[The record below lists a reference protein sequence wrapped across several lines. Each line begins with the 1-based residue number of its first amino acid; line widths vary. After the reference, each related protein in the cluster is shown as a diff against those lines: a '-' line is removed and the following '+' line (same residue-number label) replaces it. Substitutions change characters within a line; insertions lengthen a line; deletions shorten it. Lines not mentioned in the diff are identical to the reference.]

1 LFKQFV
7 LGLLW
12 RLRLVF
18 LGRATARSS
27 FISIFALRHLTLLS
41 VYKVYGL
48 VRSSPPIPFSHF
60 WVLHSFLD
68 DARIM
73 SNFLIVYML
82 KKVIGGV
89 LGGLVML
96 GGIAEASL
104 VSHLVPHEVHV
115 FRYFGEDD
123 DQCKLAIEVVRDQ
136 GDLISRLGKSG
147 MAAIPA
153 GLQGIDFGR
162 ELVLDA
168 ISGCLPQG
176 NYGLRVTQ
184 VIFIGGTLEVR
195 YEIYQHSEI
204 GITVLIP
211 KRFFVRLRKDDLL
224 GYRSFPSIQ
233 LRLVEM
239 SGLRSRTVEGKWVN
253 PDYAIANP
261 PQGVVKFVPK
271 PVPTHAI
278 AKPPRGVVTP
288 TPIIRLQQPAVIR
301 PTRKDSLVAPYY
313 GEKKLHGN

>member
-1 LFKQFV
+1 MIRKL
-7 LGLLW
+7 
-12 RLRLVF
+12 
-18 LGRATARSS
+18 
-27 FISIFALRHLTLLS
+27 
-41 VYKVYGL
+41 
-48 VRSSPPIPFSHF
+48 
-60 WVLHSFLD
+60 
-68 DARIM
+68 
-73 SNFLIVYML
+73 
-82 KKVIGGV
+82 IGGV

-96 GGIAEASL
+96 GGIVEASL
-104 VSHLVPHEVHV
+104 VSHLVPHEVHI

-147 MAAIPA
+147 MVAIPA
-153 GLQGIDFGR
+153 GLEGIDFGR

-261 PQGVVKFVPK
+261 PQGVVKLAPK
-271 PVPTHAI
+271 PVPMNAI
-278 AKPPRGVVTP
+278 AKPPRGVVTKKTGFQAP
-288 TPIIRLQQPAVIR
+288 PC
-301 PTRKDSLVAPYY
+301 SLRGVAIC
-313 GEKKLHGN
+313 LRHGYAW